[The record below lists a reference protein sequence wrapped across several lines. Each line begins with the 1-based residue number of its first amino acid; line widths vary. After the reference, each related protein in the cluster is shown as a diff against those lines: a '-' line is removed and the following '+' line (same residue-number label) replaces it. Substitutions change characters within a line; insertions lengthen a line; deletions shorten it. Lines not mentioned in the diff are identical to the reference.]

1 MKNGN
6 CTECDKPLFD
16 QNPDGESQL
25 CDACFEELVEEEPA
39 DVCEYCKGDGKI
51 PKLILDTS
59 ENMPSGGE
67 WVDSGELEDCI
78 CKIEK

>member
-25 CDACFEELVEEEPA
+25 CDTCFEELVEEEPHDA
-39 DVCEYCKGDGKI
+39 MVNNDMD
-51 PKLILDTS
+51 D
-59 ENMPSGGE
+59 
-67 WVDSGELEDCI
+67 DSDDRPVEFVKNE
-78 CKIEK
+78 E